1 MKKILVLAAISAV
14 VLAGCASQQPTVRAE
29 PTYESVQ
36 QDRFQAANRAAAIQL
51 VAGLTPAA
59 LGDAPVLVATI
70 VNINDLRRTAPLGRT
85 LSEQYTTALVQSG
98 FNVKEVKLRGDLFV
112 QEGTGELLLS
122 RELRNIAKA
131 HSASY
136 VLVGTYSVAATLTHI
151 NLKMVRTEDARIVR
165 AHDYALPND
174 RDVRQ
179 LLQGS
184 R

>member
-1 MKKILVLAAISAV
+1 MKKTLALITVGALSLTA
-14 VLAGCASQQPTVRAE
+14 CAPQQTIARAD
-29 PTYESVQ
+29 PTYESAQ
-36 QDRFQAANRAAAIQL
+36 QDRFQATNRAAAMQL
-51 VAGLTPAA
+51 VTGLDRFE

-85 LSEQYTTALVQSG
+85 LSEQYTTALVQRG

-122 RELRNIAKA
+122 RELKDIARA
-131 HSASY
+131 HNATY
-136 VLVGTYSVAATLTHI
+136 VLVGTYSVAASLTHV
-151 NLKMVRTEDARIVR
+151 NLKIVRTEDARIIR
-165 AHDYALPND
+165 AHDYVLPND

-179 LLQGS
+179 LLQVS